1 MVAKLKV
8 CDIKLKLTLRSVE
21 YGEGPVSQ
29 GDQHTAFNVP
39 ACQGGGGG
47 ETGLQILRNANYTRN
62 FSNLTKSVTVT
73 YTRLS
78 TESLS
83 LMEWRH
89 FFQFPTAEWM

>member
-1 MVAKLKV
+1 M
-8 CDIKLKLTLRSVE
+8 E

-39 ACQGGGGG
+39 ACRGGG
-47 ETGLQILRNANYTRN
+47 ETGVQILRNANYTRN
-62 FSNLTKSVTVT
+62 FSNLTNGVTVT